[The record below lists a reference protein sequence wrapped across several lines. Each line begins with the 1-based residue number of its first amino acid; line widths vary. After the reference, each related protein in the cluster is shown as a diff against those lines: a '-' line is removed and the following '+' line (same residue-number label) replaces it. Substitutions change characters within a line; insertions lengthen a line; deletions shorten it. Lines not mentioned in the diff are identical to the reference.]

1 MIASSLLESAAAL
14 AVTTIVLATLTAA
27 LGASAVSSQGAWGT
41 AQGMADQRHV
51 EHLLDTAFARTL
63 AAGGSVRECT
73 NETVVLEA
81 DLDGDGSVDP
91 NSSERTAFSVV
102 VRTASRRALTQQL
115 GRQSMTLSDALP
127 GDAALRCIDSLGGI
141 AADANLVRVVRVP
154 VTGTATR
161 MLVADFGA

>member
-27 LGASAVSSQGAWGT
+27 LGATAVTAHGAWEL
-41 AQGMADQRHV
+41 AHAMAEQRHV

-63 AAGGSVRECT
+63 AAGGGIVECSG
-73 NETVVLEA
+73 ETVVLEA
-81 DLDGDGSVDP
+81 DLDGNGAVDL
-91 NSSERTAFSVV
+91 NSSERTAFTVD

-115 GRQSMTLSDALP
+115 GRQSMTLNDTLAGDATLRCVDAL
-127 GDAALRCIDSLGGI
+127 GSLI
-141 AADANLVRVVRVP
+141 ADPSLVRVVEVP
-154 VTGTATR
+154 VATTASR

>member
-27 LGASAVSSQGAWGT
+27 LGASAVTSHGAWEV

-63 AAGGSVRECT
+63 AAGGSVLECT
-73 NETVVLEA
+73 DETVVLEA

-91 NSSERTAFSVV
+91 NSSEHTAFSVV

-115 GRQSMTLSDALP
+115 GRQSMTLNDTLP
-127 GDAALRCIDSLGGI
+127 GDAALRCIDGLGGS
-141 AADANLVRVVRVP
+141 AADASLVRVVGVP